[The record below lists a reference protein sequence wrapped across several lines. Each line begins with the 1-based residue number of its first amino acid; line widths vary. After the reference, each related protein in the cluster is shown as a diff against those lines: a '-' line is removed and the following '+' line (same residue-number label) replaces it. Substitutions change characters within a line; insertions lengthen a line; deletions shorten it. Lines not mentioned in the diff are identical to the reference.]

1 MGERGR
7 FRMGTQRRRVW
18 LGQALGSVGSVLLAA
33 CADSGPRPT
42 VPGQRSETAS
52 PAAAGDSGDH
62 PAGRIV
68 FVSKYNIHIWSN
80 GTIRQLTNDGASR
93 QPSWSPDG
101 LFVAHVKV
109 QNSSSDIWVM
119 EAGGPKL
126 WRLTY
131 YGQQPLEYRRWAFRP
146 RYWPRGDRLLFLS
159 DDGTYDLRVWQL
171 DLDGRPGRPLL
182 RAPDG
187 QGGLDH
193 PSVSPDE
200 RRLLVTSYR
209 EEQPQVWTWGLPDGP
224 WRQLTQAAEG
234 AYDPAWS
241 PDGTRVA
248 YTQRQAGG
256 HDVWIMG
263 ADGGGAV
270 PVTTTGRARSP
281 CWSPAGD
288 ALSYL
293 SDDGAGF
300 DVWVTPPPALG
311 AATGDGTARDEPRRL
326 TRGVAVDAVS
336 GLSWAG

>member
-1 MGERGR
+1 MGR
-7 FRMGTQRRRVW
+7 QRRRVW

-33 CADSGPRPT
+33 CTGPSRQPT
-42 VPGQRSETAS
+42 GSDQRAEPVA
-52 PAAAGDSGDH
+52 PAGGDSRDH
-62 PAGRIV
+62 PAGRIA
-68 FVSKYNIHIWSN
+68 FVSQGNIHIWAN
-80 GTIRQLTNDGASR
+80 GATTPLTTDGASR

-109 QNSSSDIWVM
+109 QDSSSDIWVM
-119 EAGGPKL
+119 EASGPKL

-146 RYWPRGDRLLFLS
+146 RYWPSGDRLLFLS

-224 WRQLTQAAEG
+224 WQQLTQAAEG

-241 PDGTRVA
+241 PDGTRIA

-256 HDVWIMG
+256 HDIWIMA
-263 ADGGGAV
+263 ADGSGAV
-270 PVTTTGRARSP
+270 PITTTGRARSP

-288 ALSYL
+288 AVAYL
-293 SDDGAGF
+293 TDDGAGF
-300 DVWVTPPPALG
+300 DVWVTPALN
-311 AATGDGTARDEPRRL
+311 AAIGDGTVHDEPRQL
-326 TRGVAVDAVS
+326 TRRAAVDAAS

>member
-1 MGERGR
+1 MGDRRWFRVER
-7 FRMGTQRRRVW
+7 QRRRVW
-18 LGQALGSVGSVLLAA
+18 LGQSLGSVGSVLLAA
-33 CADSGPRPT
+33 CAGPSLQPT
-42 VPGQRSETAS
+42 GSDQRSEPVG
-52 PAAAGDSGDH
+52 PAGGESRDQ
-62 PAGRIV
+62 PAGRIA
-68 FVSKYNIHIWSN
+68 FVSKGNIHIWAN
-80 GTIRQLTNDGASR
+80 GATTPLTTDGASR

-109 QNSSSDIWVM
+109 QDSSSDIWVM
-119 EAGGPKL
+119 EAAGPKL

-131 YGQQPLEYRRWAFRP
+131 YGQQPLEHRRWAFRP
-146 RYWPRGDRLLFLS
+146 RYWPNGDRLLFLS

-224 WRQLTQAAEG
+224 WQQLTQAAEG

-241 PDGTRVA
+241 PDGTRIA

-256 HDVWIMG
+256 HDIWIMA
-263 ADGGGAV
+263 ADGSGAV
-270 PVTTTGRARSP
+270 AITTTGRARSP

-288 ALSYL
+288 AVAYL
-293 SDDGAGF
+293 TDDGAGF
-300 DVWVTPPPALG
+300 DVWVTPALN
-311 AATGDGTARDEPRRL
+311 AAIGDGTAHDEPRQL
-326 TRGVAVDAVS
+326 TRRAAVDAVS

>member
-1 MGERGR
+1 
-7 FRMGTQRRRVW
+7 MGTQRRRVW
-18 LGQALGSVGSVLLAA
+18 LGRALGSVGSVLLAA
-33 CADSGPRPT
+33 CADSRLHDRPCLGAS
-42 VPGQRSETAS
+42 VGETAA
-52 PAAAGDSGDH
+52 PAAAGDSRDH
-62 PAGRIV
+62 PAGRIA
-68 FVSKYNIHIWSN
+68 FVSKDNIHILAN
-80 GTIRQLTNDGASR
+80 GAIRQLTSDGASR
-93 QPSWSPDG
+93 QPAWSPDG

-119 EAGGPKL
+119 ETGGPKL

-131 YGQQPLEYRRWAFRP
+131 YGQQPLESRHWAFRP
-146 RYWPRGDRLLFLS
+146 RYWPSGDRLLFLS

-171 DLDGRPGRPLL
+171 DLDGRSGRPLL

-209 EEQPQVWTWGLPDGP
+209 EEQPQVWAWGLPDGP

-241 PDGTRVA
+241 PDGARIA

-263 ADGGGAV
+263 ADGSGAV
-270 PVTTTGRARSP
+270 PVTTTGHARSP

-288 ALSYL
+288 AVAYL
-293 SDDGAGF
+293 TDDGAGF
-300 DVWVTPPPALG
+300 DVWVTPAPVLA

-326 TRGVAVDAVS
+326 TRGAAVDAVS

>member
-1 MGERGR
+1 
-7 FRMGTQRRRVW
+7 MGTQRRRVW
-18 LGQALGSVGSVLLAA
+18 LGRALGSVGSVLLAA

-42 VPGQRSETAS
+42 APEQRSE
-52 PAAAGDSGDH
+52 AAAPAVAGASGDH
-62 PAGRIV
+62 PAGRIA
-68 FVSKYNIHIWSN
+68 FVGKDNIHIWAN
-80 GTIRQLTNDGASR
+80 GATTPLTTDGASR

-131 YGQQPLEYRRWAFRP
+131 YGQQPPERRHWALRP
-146 RYWPRGDRLLFLS
+146 RYWPSGDKLLFLS

-171 DLDGRPGRPLL
+171 NLDGRPARPLL

-200 RRLLVTSYR
+200 HRLLVTSYR
-209 EEQPQVWTWGLPDGP
+209 EEQSQVWAWGLPDGP
-224 WRQLTQAAEG
+224 WQQLTQAAEG

-241 PDGTRVA
+241 PDGTRIV
-248 YTQRQAGG
+248 YTQRQAGK
-256 HDVWIMG
+256 HDIWIMG
-263 ADGGGAV
+263 ADGSGAV

-288 ALSYL
+288 AVAYL
-293 SDDGAGF
+293 NDDGAGF
-300 DVWVTPPPALG
+300 DLWVAPAPAALG
-311 AATGDGTARDEPRRL
+311 AATGAGTASDEPRRL
-326 TRGVAVDAVS
+326 TRGAAVDAVS
-336 GLSWAG
+336 GLSWVG

>member
-1 MGERGR
+1 MGDRRWFRVER
-7 FRMGTQRRRVW
+7 QRRRVW
-18 LGQALGSVGSVLLAA
+18 LGQSLGSVGSVLLAA
-33 CADSGPRPT
+33 CAGPSLQPT
-42 VPGQRSETAS
+42 GSDQRSEPVG
-52 PAAAGDSGDH
+52 PAGGESRDQ
-62 PAGRIV
+62 PAGRIA
-68 FVSKYNIHIWSN
+68 FVSKGNIHIWAN
-80 GTIRQLTNDGASR
+80 GATTPLTTDGASR

-109 QNSSSDIWVM
+109 QDSSSDIWVM
-119 EAGGPKL
+119 EAAGPKL

-131 YGQQPLEYRRWAFRP
+131 YGQQPLEHRRWAFRP
-146 RYWPRGDRLLFLS
+146 RYWPNGDRLLFLS

-182 RAPDG
+182 RAPNG

-209 EEQPQVWTWGLPDGP
+209 EEQPQVWAWGLPDGP
-224 WRQLTQAAEG
+224 WQQLTQAAEG

-241 PDGTRVA
+241 PDGTRIA

-256 HDVWIMG
+256 HDIWIMA
-263 ADGGGAV
+263 ADGSGAV
-270 PVTTTGRARSP
+270 PITTTGRARSP

-288 ALSYL
+288 AVAYL
-293 SDDGAGF
+293 TDDGAGF
-300 DVWVTPPPALG
+300 DVWVTPALN
-311 AATGDGTARDEPRRL
+311 AAIGDGTAHDEPRQL
-326 TRGVAVDAVS
+326 TRGAAVDAVS

>member
-1 MGERGR
+1 MGDRR
-7 FRMGTQRRRVW
+7 PFRTGAQRRRLL
-18 LGQALGSVGSVLLAA
+18 LGTALGSVGGVLLAA
-33 CADSGPRPT
+33 CADSGLQPT
-42 VPGQRSETAS
+42 APEQRADTAA

-62 PAGRIV
+62 PAGRIA
-68 FVSKYNIHIWSN
+68 FVSQDNIHILTN
-80 GTIRQLTNDGASR
+80 GAIKQLTNDGASR

-109 QNSSSDIWVM
+109 QNSSSDIWVL

-131 YGQQPLEYRRWAFRP
+131 YGQQPLEHRRWAFRP
-146 RYWPRGDRLLFLS
+146 RYWPSGDRLLFLS

-200 RRLLVTSYR
+200 HRLLVTSYR
-209 EEQPQVWTWGLPDGP
+209 EEQPQVWAWGLPDGP
-224 WRQLTQAAEG
+224 WQQLTQAAEG

-241 PDGTRVA
+241 PDGTRIA

-256 HDVWIMG
+256 HDIWIMA
-263 ADGGGAV
+263 ADGSGAV
-270 PVTTTGRARSP
+270 PVTTTGHARSP
-281 CWSPAGD
+281 CWSPASD
-288 ALSYL
+288 ALAYL

-300 DVWVTPPPALG
+300 DVWVAPAPALG
-311 AATGDGTARDEPRRL
+311 ATTGDGMASKEPHRL
-326 TRGVAVDAVS
+326 TRGAAVDAVS

>member
-1 MGERGR
+1 MGDRRWFRVGR
-7 FRMGTQRRRVW
+7 QRRRVW
-18 LGQALGSVGSVLLAA
+18 LGQSLGSVGSVLLAA
-33 CADSGPRPT
+33 CAGPSRQPT
-42 VPGQRSETAS
+42 GSDQRSEPVG
-52 PAAAGDSGDH
+52 PAGGESRDQ
-62 PAGRIV
+62 PAGRIA
-68 FVSKYNIHIWSN
+68 FVSKGNIHIWAN
-80 GTIRQLTNDGASR
+80 GATTPLTTDGASR

-109 QNSSSDIWVM
+109 QDSSSDIWVM
-119 EAGGPKL
+119 EAAGPKL
-126 WRLTY
+126 WRLTH

-146 RYWPRGDRLLFLS
+146 RYWPSGDRLLFLS

-224 WRQLTQAAEG
+224 WQQLTQAAEG

-241 PDGTRVA
+241 PDGTRIA

-256 HDVWIMG
+256 HDIWLMA
-263 ADGGGAV
+263 ADGSGAV
-270 PVTTTGRARSP
+270 PLTTTGRARSP

-288 ALSYL
+288 AVAYL
-293 SDDGAGF
+293 TDDGAGF
-300 DVWVTPPPALG
+300 DVWVMPAPS
-311 AATGDGTARDEPRRL
+311 AATGDGTARDESRQL
-326 TRGVAVDAVS
+326 TRGGAVDAVS

>member
-1 MGERGR
+1 MGDRRWFRVGR
-7 FRMGTQRRRVW
+7 PRRRVW

-33 CADSGPRPT
+33 CTGPSRQPT
-42 VPGQRSETAS
+42 GSDQRSEPVG
-52 PAAAGDSGDH
+52 PAGGESGDQ
-62 PAGRIV
+62 PAGRIA
-68 FVSKYNIHIWSN
+68 FVSKGNIHIWAN
-80 GTIRQLTNDGASR
+80 GATTPLTTDGASR

-109 QNSSSDIWVM
+109 QDSSSDIWVM
-119 EAGGPKL
+119 EASGPKL

-131 YGQQPLEYRRWAFRP
+131 YGQQPLEQRRWAFRP
-146 RYWPRGDRLLFLS
+146 RYWPSGDRLLFLS

-224 WRQLTQAAEG
+224 WQRLTQAAEG

-241 PDGTRVA
+241 PDGTRIA

-256 HDVWIMG
+256 HDIWIMA
-263 ADGGGAV
+263 ADGSGAV
-270 PVTTTGRARSP
+270 PLTTTGRARSP

-288 ALSYL
+288 AVAYL
-293 SDDGAGF
+293 TDDGAGF
-300 DVWVTPPPALG
+300 DVWVTPALN
-311 AATGDGTARDEPRRL
+311 AAIGDGTAHDEPRQL
-326 TRGVAVDAVS
+326 TRRAAVDAVS